1 MPQTPSEPRQ
11 RTESRPVE
19 ILSAEE
25 VKALLRACS
34 GRAPTGIRNRAMIAL
49 GWRGGLRL
57 GEVLALY
64 PKDLDR
70 EAGTV
75 NILRGKGGK
84 QRTIGLDP
92 AAFALVER
100 WLDKR
105 SELGLNGRQRLVCT
119 LKGEPVL
126 QSYVRALMGRL
137 GRKAAI
143 EKRVHFH
150 GLRHAHARE
159 LASEH
164 TPINVIQQQLGHS
177 NLATTHVYLC
187 KIAPQQVIET
197 MQAREWSL

>member
-1 MPQTPSEPRQ
+1 MSEPLRAPENTPT
-11 RTESRPVE
+11 RRPVE
-19 ILSAEE
+19 ILTAEE
-25 VKALLRACS
+25 VKSLLRACS

-57 GEVLALY
+57 GEVLSAF
-64 PKDLDR
+64 PTDLDR

-75 NILRGKGGK
+75 NVLRGKGGK
-84 QRTIGLDP
+84 QRTVGLDP

-105 SELGLNGRQRLVCT
+105 RELGLNGRQPLICT
-119 LKGEPVL
+119 LKGEPLL

-137 GRKAAI
+137 GRKTGM

-159 LASEH
+159 LASEN

-177 NLATTHVYLC
+177 NISTTHVYLC